1 MTDIEKQKVF
11 DRAKEMF
18 DTFDIDNE
26 QQSAIIIMYDKEG
39 GNFRML
45 TVNATPMTALLL
57 LTNAYESVLDNVKDM
72 MDSDRTLN

>member
-1 MTDIEKQKVF
+1 MTDTEKRKAL

-26 QQSAIIIMYDKEG
+26 QHSAIIIMYDKEG

-45 TVNATPMTALLL
+45 TVNATPMTAMLL
-57 LTNAYESVLDNVKDM
+57 LTNAYESVLDGVKDM
-72 MDSDRTLN
+72 MDTDRTLN

>member
-1 MTDIEKQKVF
+1 MTDTEKQKTL

>member
-1 MTDIEKQKVF
+1 
-11 DRAKEMF
+11 
-18 DTFDIDNE
+18 
-26 QQSAIIIMYDKEG
+26 
-39 GNFRML
+39 ML